1 MPIRVQSIIN
11 DSRSPSGASD
21 RSSCK
26 CNFFPGATYHVPRAW
41 RARMEHNEPAGP
53 GARTMQS
60 QPIIVT
66 RNDGASLLVRAIYF
80 IVIGWLLSVSI
91 IGLPLGLYM
100 LNRLP
105 QVVTLKPSPRNLM
118 VTPSGQLLEMNVRQ
132 RPFLLRAIYFL
143 LIGWWFSALWIIVA
157 WALHAS
163 IIGMLLGFWMFN
175 RTATIATLAR

>member
-1 MPIRVQSIIN
+1 
-11 DSRSPSGASD
+11 
-21 RSSCK
+21 
-26 CNFFPGATYHVPRAW
+26 
-41 RARMEHNEPAGP
+41 
-53 GARTMQS
+53 MQS

-80 IVIGWLLSVSI
+80 IVIGWWLSGIWAAIAWLLSVSI

-175 RTATIATLAR
+175 RTATIVTLAR

>member
-1 MPIRVQSIIN
+1 
-11 DSRSPSGASD
+11 
-21 RSSCK
+21 
-26 CNFFPGATYHVPRAW
+26 
-41 RARMEHNEPAGP
+41 
-53 GARTMQS
+53 MQS
-60 QPIIVT
+60 QPIIVA

-80 IVIGWLLSVSI
+80 IVIGWWLSGIWAAIAWLLSVSI

-118 VTPSGQLLEMNVRQ
+118 VTPSGQVVEMHARQ

-175 RTATIATLAR
+175 RVPAVITLAR